1 MARRGAPRSLKTE
14 LQIRFL
20 IVGSAFLIVATALLY
35 QNGQAALRRQIL
47 TSATTAAETAAS
59 LIAVEDH
66 SAIRTPA
73 DMNAGAFRNLIT
85 DLGALRRANPSIYHL
100 FTLAPVGHLGSWGVI
115 VDLGGT
121 GPMPE
126 TAANRPGGTRPC
138 R

>member
-85 DLGALRRANPSIYHL
+85 DLGARRRAPDRDGRGRARVRRFPAS
-100 FTLAPVGHLGSWGVI
+100 P
-115 VDLGGT
+115 
-121 GPMPE
+121 
-126 TAANRPGGTRPC
+126 PG
-138 R
+138 